1 MKKSEKIISALLMM
15 VLGVMFIILKDKFI
29 GLLMT
34 VAGISLI
41 VLGVADLIENL
52 VPPAVI
58 KIVSGILVIVCGWVV
73 VEAVLYILAG
83 VLLVFGILL
92 LYDEIKNKEGC
103 ERLWQTLLRY
113 AVPVICIAI
122 GILLLFHRG
131 EMIEIVLIISGCLI
145 FLEGGILLFNA
156 LIEE

>member
-1 MKKSEKIISALLMM
+1 MKKSEKIISAVLMM
-15 VLGVMFIILKDKFI
+15 VLGIMFIILKDKFI

-41 VLGVADLIENL
+41 VLGVVDIVENSI
-52 VPPAVI
+52 PPAVI
-58 KIVSGILVIVCGWVV
+58 KIVSGILVILCGWVV

-92 LYDEIKNKEGC
+92 LYDEIKNQTGC
-103 ERLWQTLLRY
+103 DTLWQTLLQY

-122 GILLLFHRG
+122 GVVLLFHRG
-131 EMIEIVLIISGCLI
+131 EMMDIVLIISGCLI
-145 FLEGGILLFNA
+145 FVEGGILLFNA

>member
-1 MKKSEKIISALLMM
+1 MKKSEKIISAVLMM
-15 VLGVMFIILKDKFI
+15 VLGIMFIILKDKFI

-41 VLGVADLIENL
+41 VLGVVDIVENSI
-52 VPPAVI
+52 PPAVI
-58 KIVSGILVIVCGWVV
+58 KIVSGILVILCGWVV

-83 VLLVFGILL
+83 VLLAFGILL
-92 LYDEIKNKEGC
+92 LYDEIKNQTGC
-103 ERLWQTLLRY
+103 DTLWQTLLQY

-122 GILLLFHRG
+122 GVVLLFHRG
-131 EMIEIVLIISGCLI
+131 EMMDIVLIISGCLI
-145 FLEGGILLFNA
+145 FVEGGILLFNA

>member
-1 MKKSEKIISALLMM
+1 MKKSEKIISAVLMM

-41 VLGVADLIENL
+41 VLGVTDIVDNL

-58 KIVSGILVIVCGWVV
+58 KIVSGILVILCGWFV

-83 VLLVFGILL
+83 ILLVLGILL
-92 LYDEIKNKEGC
+92 LYDQIKSWDGC
-103 ERLWQTLLRY
+103 DTLWQTLLSY
-113 AVPVICIAI
+113 AVPILCIAI
-122 GILLLFHRG
+122 GVVLLFHRG
-131 EMIEIVLIISGCLI
+131 EMMDIVLTISGCLI
-145 FLEGGILLFNA
+145 FLEGGVLLFNA
-156 LIEE
+156 LMEE